1 MYIGGNMLQQTSVP
15 SIKRNKVSQG
25 VRSQRLVH
33 FFRAVALFSVPL
45 RSVEFGLRRRK

>member
-1 MYIGGNMLQQTSVP
+1 MLQQTSVP
-15 SIKRNKVSQG
+15 SKKTNKMPQG
-25 VRSQRLVH
+25 FRSQRLVH